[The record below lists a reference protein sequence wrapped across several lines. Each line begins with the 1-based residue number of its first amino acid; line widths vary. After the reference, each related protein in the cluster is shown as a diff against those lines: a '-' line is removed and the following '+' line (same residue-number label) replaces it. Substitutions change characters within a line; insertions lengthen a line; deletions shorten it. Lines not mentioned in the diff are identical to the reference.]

1 MYWWVSLA
9 LYFIFH
15 SVHVLH
21 NETELSITDST
32 SRFWFDLYTHIDK
45 KIKGITYDL
54 ACINGIYGAVQ

>member
-45 KIKGITYDL
+45 KIKGKHMT
-54 ACINGIYGAVQ
+54 